1 MNLFQKELAL
11 MRELASNPAKHKD
24 SIAYLAVSL
33 VCTVAGILIEI
44 FKP

>member
-1 MNLFQKELAL
+1 MNLFQNELSL
-11 MRELASNPAKHKD
+11 MRELVKNPTKHKD